1 VYLLSNE
8 EFQKLVLEKLSDLE
22 SKMDTRLDGLEVR
35 LERNE
40 QMTADLIRIVGHTNA
55 MVEEM
60 RADMD
65 VMKADIDVMKADIDV
80 MKADIDV
87 MKADIDVMKAD
98 IDVMKAD
105 IDVMKADI
113 DIMKGDI
120 EEIKTDQHHFAFSLG
135 KQRVMTESLLERFL
149 EHDADI
155 KTLRKAVYLHE

>member
-1 VYLLSNE
+1 MLSNE

-22 SKMDTRLDGLEVR
+22 SKMDARLDGLEAR

-40 QMTADLIRIVGHTNA
+40 QMTADLIRIVRHTNA

-65 VMKADIDVMKADIDV
+65 VMKGDIDV

>member
-1 VYLLSNE
+1 MLSNE

-22 SKMDTRLDGLEVR
+22 SKMDARLDGLEAR

-40 QMTADLIRIVGHTNA
+40 QMTADLIRIVRHTNA

-65 VMKADIDVMKADIDV
+65 VMKG
-80 MKADIDV
+80 
-87 MKADIDVMKAD
+87 DIDVMKAD

>member
-1 VYLLSNE
+1 MSNE

-65 VMKADIDVMKADIDV
+65 VMKGDIDVMKADIDV

-105 IDVMKADI
+105 IDV
-113 DIMKGDI
+113 MKGDI